1 MAALDKLQPFM
12 RRTAKEFV
20 AWLRA
25 KGWQPVVTSVLRSY
39 ATQKRLYR
47 RAQSGRSPYPAARPG
62 TSMHEYGRAFDVDLV
77 LPEPQK
83 RQALAEAGAMWES
96 VGGRW
101 GGRFR
106 DPIHFEA

>member
-1 MAALDKLQPFM
+1 MAAIDKLQPFM
-12 RRTAKEFV
+12 RQTAKEFI
-20 AWLRA
+20 AWLA
-25 KGWQPVVTSVLRSY
+25 SQGWQPVVTSVLRTY
-39 ATQKRLYR
+39 ATQSRLYR
-47 RAQSGRSPYPAARPG
+47 RARSGRSRYPAARPG

-77 LPEPQK
+77 LPEPEK
-83 RQALAEAGAMWES
+83 SRALAKAGAVWES